1 MGAVTQKRAIG
12 GRTTEKGGEKWFI
25 TLSIGF
31 EEHIL
36 GLILLL
42 SILKNSNV

>member
-36 GLILLL
+36 GLTLLL
-42 SILKNSNV
+42 LTLKKSNM